1 QRLARLEGRHAAG
14 GNLDGF
20 ARGRVD
26 AAAGGPIPHLKGAEA
41 HDGDLLPRGQRLA
54 DGIQH
59 GLDRVAGG
67 FLRQAR
73 LFGDPRNKLRFVH
86 RTFLLWEVFRT
97 RYFGDTFRIPP
108 FGMLSIGDFTS
119 LHTRK
124 CTNSSGSAAARR
136 RGSGTD
142 RKSTRLNSSHVKI
155 SYAVFCLKKKKKTQT
170 DNGAKGRIKLRNP
183 EGLQTSTR
191 RDTGYEPSDHAAAS
205 SETR

>member
-1 QRLARLEGRHAAG
+1 
-14 GNLDGF
+14 
-20 ARGRVD
+20 
-26 AAAGGPIPHLKGAEA
+26 

-136 RGSGTD
+136 RGPGT
-142 RKSTRLNSSHVKI
+142 
-155 SYAVFCLKKKKKTQT
+155 
-170 DNGAKGRIKLRNP
+170 GRRIRWTAQERGGSRSEERRVGK
-183 EGLQTSTR
+183 EGRCAWARQ
-191 RDTGYEPSDHAAAS
+191 
-205 SETR
+205 